1 MIQSKKD
8 IIFLQSDA
16 SFSQKNKFAN
26 LTVYDTYEDRFFNAH
41 LFDIKN
47 STLAEYY
54 ALIFS
59 IKIAKKNRYKNV
71 IFVYDCNSIDI
82 ESLRNFCKT
91 KCTFNSFQ
99 FLWLPRT
106 FLLKTDEIARNNLKQ
121 LVKKYDFNLTD
132 EELIKIYK
140 TFDTR
145 KILLSVLNF
154 LDDNF
159 INEKKAIQIYLSNNY
174 QLSNL
179 PKIQIKN
186 QDIFR
191 FIYHM
196 LTSDEKQKF
205 YAFYTKI
212 MPSIKESKT
221 FLHQPKKVFLA
232 EILRELLSRL
242 RIKKDVNRNEVG

>member
-26 LTVYDTYEDRFFNAH
+26 LTVYDTYENRFFNSH

-47 STLAEYY
+47 STIAEYY

-82 ESLRNFCKT
+82 DSLQNFCKT
-91 KCTFNSFQ
+91 KCSFNTFQ
-99 FLWLPRT
+99 FLWLPRIY
-106 FLLKTDEIARNNLKQ
+106 LLKTDEIARNNLRQ
-121 LVKKYDFNLTD
+121 LTKKYDFNLTD

-145 KILLSVLNF
+145 KIFLSILNF
-154 LDDNF
+154 LNDDF
-159 INEKKAIQIYLSNNY
+159 SNEKKAIQIYLDNTY

-179 PKIQIKN
+179 QKIQIKN
-186 QDIFR
+186 QDLFR

-196 LTSDEKQKF
+196 LNTDEKQKF
-205 YAFYTKI
+205 YVFYTKI
-212 MPSIKESKT
+212 MPTIKDSKT
-221 FLHQPKKVFLA
+221 FLHQPKKVFLG
-232 EILRELLSRL
+232 EILREVLSKL
-242 RIKKDVNRNEVG
+242 RIKKDISKKYL